1 MTVTLTAA
9 LATPPAALDAFVTAL
24 VIFAPASAAGVIAP
38 ADLAAPDAAEPAA
51 ACILLSGAP
60 VDLATP
66 AAAELTA
73 ACILLGATL
82 ADLTASCDCL
92 SDAIDC
98 GVPGPFAGAEALA
111 AFAGAVDIGAC
122 P

>member
-1 MTVTLTAA
+1 MTAV

-24 VIFAPASAAGVIAP
+24 TIFAPASAAGVIAP
-38 ADLAAPDAAEPAA
+38 ADLAAPDAAEPTA

-82 ADLTASCDCL
+82 ADLAASCDCL
-92 SDAIDC
+92 SDDNDC
-98 GVPGPFAGAEALA
+98 GALGPFAGDDALA
-111 AFAGAVDIGAC
+111 AFAGAADVGAC